1 MTSTEISAEI
11 LRNLGVWA
19 ENEDMLTRVAKYL
32 RKLIKEQQVDPTR
45 MSKEEFFEKLDK
57 AEEEYSQG
65 KYTTLSPDESVT
77 DMLRRCGYEV

>member
-1 MTSTEISAEI
+1 
-11 LRNLGVWA
+11 
-19 ENEDMLTRVAKYL
+19 
-32 RKLIKEQQVDPTR
+32 